1 METIDY
7 RKTPLI
13 VIDMQEDYYS
23 AARRKGVL
31 KAVKREI
38 KDAKERNALIIF
50 VEFPQYED
58 SARTY
63 KSLTNITKNYYKCMF
78 VFKDGPD
85 GSNDIVEF
93 CLENDIDL
101 SRFKHIRVCGVE
113 ANCCVEE
120 TVRGLM
126 EYYQNDNVIFHVIE
140 DAVANPDFSVQWE
153 YIEGQQGKSQIK
165 RKRINKGYLSKV
177 G

>member
-1 METIDY
+1 MYAIDY

-31 KAVKREI
+31 AAVKREI
-38 KDAKERNALIIF
+38 KDAIKRNALIIY
-50 VEFPQYED
+50 VEYPQYED

-63 KSLTNITKNYYKCMF
+63 KSLTNLTKNYYPCLF
-78 VFKDGPD
+78 IFKDEPD
-85 GSNDIVEF
+85 GSAEIIDF
-93 CLENDIDL
+93 TLENDIDL
-101 SRFKHIRVCGVE
+101 SRFRTIRVCGVE

-120 TVRGLM
+120 TIQGLM
-126 EYYQNDNVIFHVIE
+126 EHYQNDDVVFHVVE
-140 DAVANPDFSVQWE
+140 DAVANPYLPIQWD
-153 YIEGQQGKSQIK
+153 YIEGQQGKCIIK
-165 RKRINKGYLSKV
+165 RKRVNKNHLTKV